1 MLDMMKRHEIQVLR
15 RAGVKQSEVAK
26 LVGVSERTVR
36 DVEQEPRVVAIDDA
50 AEHERRRLGRPST
63 VEPFRELVAGV
74 LKKDPELLSV
84 EILRRARL
92 EGVHWR

>member
-36 DVEQEPRVVAIDDA
+36 DVEQEPSVVAIDDA
-50 AEHERRRLGRPST
+50 AEHERRRY
-63 VEPFRELVAGV
+63 E
-74 LKKDPELLSV
+74 
-84 EILRRARL
+84 
-92 EGVHWR
+92 EGP